1 MYCCDVYIEETFLN
15 NQKLTYRCT
24 DATQKGTR
32 VWVWLRG
39 RKMVAFVVD
48 TYPYVATDFDFELQH
63 IGEAIDEA
71 PIINDELYELAQ
83 HLSYTTLTPI
93 IKCLQTI
100 LPNKLR
106 PKTTSKKIKTERVLK
121 LVNENLPLT
130 PKQQAFVD
138 AFRDVSRISLKD
150 ARRFYSN
157 YRVLIEK
164 GVYVE
169 VEQEVIYQENSIAK
183 SYPEH
188 NLTQQQ
194 LEIVDAI
201 KHHKAHTYLLHGV
214 TGSGKTEVYLHLA
227 KATIQEGKAVIFL
240 VPEISLTPQMIERV
254 SKRFGKDVAIYHSGL
269 NDQEKYEQYIRIR
282 EGKTQIVVGTRSAVF
297 MPFKNLGLIVLDEEH
312 DPSYKQQSM
321 PMYHALEVA
330 KFRSQYHQCPLVLG
344 SASPSLESYARA
356 LRGVYTLLE
365 LPQRINQSFPE
376 YEIVDLQEA
385 LYRKQP
391 FTITNQLKDAIT
403 KTLYKNEQVMLL
415 LNRRG
420 YMTILKEQSSGSVLM
435 CPNCDVALNYHKQSN
450 LIKCHICDYTLKSL
464 PKGQDGNPLQYIGS
478 GVGTQRLTE
487 MLQDMFPK
495 ARICRMDAD
504 AVNKKNSH
512 ESILTAFNNH
522 EFDIMVG
529 TQMIAKGLDN
539 ENVTLVGIM
548 NIDTSLAH
556 EDYRSVEAT
565 FSLILQ
571 AAGRSGRGDKKG
583 NVLIQ
588 TFNKDHYALN
598 YALKQQY
605 KHFFKQE
612 MQYRKLANYPPYS
625 FLISFVFFDQN
636 EVKANQQAQTFLS
649 LLPKGDYTVLGPAKI
664 RRLSN
669 QYRVRIILKG
679 KDLDNMLRVSNNT
692 LEAYRHIEKGGVRVD
707 VNPLTLES

>member
-24 DATQKGTR
+24 DATQIGTR

-48 TYPYVATDFDFELQH
+48 KYPYDAKDYDFELHH
-63 IGEAIDEA
+63 IGDAIDES
-71 PIINDELYELAQ
+71 PIINEELHELAQ
-83 HLSYTTLTPI
+83 HLSYSTLTPI

-106 PKTTSKKIKTERVLK
+106 PKTTSKKIKTERILK

-130 PKQQAFVD
+130 SKQQAFVD
-138 AFRDVSRISLKD
+138 AFRDTPEIPIKE
-150 ARRFYSN
+150 ARNFYSN

-169 VEQEVIYQENSIAK
+169 IEQEVVYQETPVSMT
-183 SYPEH
+183 YPEH
-188 NLTQQQ
+188 QLTKQQ

-201 KHHKAHTYLLHGV
+201 KQHKAHTYLLHGV

-227 KATIQEGKAVIFL
+227 KETIQAGKAVIFL

-269 NDQEKYEQYIRIR
+269 NDQEKYEQYVRIR

-297 MPFKNLGLIVLDEEH
+297 MPFKNIGLIVLDEEH
-312 DPSYKQQSM
+312 DTSYKQQSM

-330 KFRSQYHQCPLVLG
+330 KFRAAYHQCPLVLG
-344 SASPSLESYARA
+344 SASPSLESYSRA

-365 LPQRINQSFPE
+365 LPQRINQSFPD
-376 YEIVDLQEA
+376 YEVVDLQEA
-385 LYRKQP
+385 LYQKQP
-391 FTITNQLKDAIT
+391 FVITNQLKKAIT
-403 KTLYKNEQVMLL
+403 ETLNRDEQVMLL

-420 YMTILKEQSSGSVLM
+420 YMTILKEQTTGSVLM
-435 CPNCDVALNYHKQSN
+435 CPNCEVALNYHKQEN
-450 LIKCHICDYTLKSL
+450 IIKCHVCDYTLKSL
-464 PKGQDGNPLQYIGS
+464 PKGQDGKALQYIGS

-487 MLQDMFPK
+487 MLQEAFPN

-504 AVNKKNSH
+504 AVSKKNSH
-512 ESILTAFNNH
+512 ESILRSFNNH
-522 EFDIMVG
+522 EYDILVG

-539 ENVTLVGIM
+539 QNVTLVGIM

-556 EDYRSVEAT
+556 EDYRSVETT

-571 AAGRSGRGDKKG
+571 ASGRSGRGNKKG
-583 NVLIQ
+583 RVLIQ
-588 TFNKDHYALN
+588 TFNKDHYALH
-598 YALKQQY
+598 YALNQQY

-625 FLISFVFFDQN
+625 FLMSFVFFDQN
-636 EVKANQQAQTFLS
+636 EIKAHQLSQTFLS
-649 LLPKGDYTVLGPAKI
+649 LLPKGDYTVLGPTKI
-664 RRLSN
+664 RRLAN

-679 KDLDNMLRVSNNT
+679 KNLENMLRVANNT
-692 LEAYRHIEKGGVRVD
+692 LESYRHIEKGGVRVD